1 MRLFTDEAVAG
12 FLAEGWWTGET
23 WGDHFRRA
31 VERYGDRVALVDAF
45 NKQDFMG
52 QSARRLTW
60 RELESAV
67 DRCAE
72 AFYAGGINEGEVVG
86 VQIPNSVELVVTYL
100 ALNRLGAIVSPYPM
114 AYRQHEV
121 RQLAGIAGVSAIVT
135 TASYSGRV
143 LPADLGEVVESVEGA
158 RTLFVWHGDPDGP
171 HSVLPEALLS
181 EVSGAPSADRAYR
194 AHVDALRPH
203 PNDCVIIIFTSGTTG
218 IPKGVPR
225 AHGDSMVSA
234 TTTAALPRLTADDV
248 LLNSMPMVNAGSIA
262 GIFLPWLLVGC
273 RLVQHQPFD
282 LDIFATQIETERVT
296 YTVVPPTILNDMVA
310 DDKTFSRY
318 DLSSL
323 RVVGAGSAPLS
334 GITIERWESEHGIE
348 VINFFGA
355 TEGLQLTSDRD
366 TVPDPS
372 LRGRCIPVPGSPR
385 FNWRTEMGRRMK
397 VRLVDVETGLD
408 ITEPGHPGE
417 LHVQAPNLFSG
428 YLHRV
433 EDPFDEQG
441 YYRTGDIFEFST
453 EEPDML
459 VHVDR
464 KKDLIIRGGLNISAV
479 EIESL
484 LIGHPKVAEVAAIG
498 KKDPRLGERTCVF
511 VVARDGSDPP
521 SLAELITYLDD
532 LKVAK
537 FKLPEFLELVDT
549 LPRNPSGKILKRDLR
564 VVLNG
569 SQTVI

>member
-1 MRLFTDEAVAG
+1 MRLFSDEAVEG
-12 FLAEGWWTGET
+12 FFAEGWWTGET

-31 VERYGDRVALVDAF
+31 VETYGERIALVDAS
-45 NKQDFMG
+45 NKNIFMN
-52 QSARRLTW
+52 QPPRRLTW
-60 RELESAV
+60 RQVEAAV

-72 AFYAGGINEGEVVG
+72 AFYAQGIVEGQTVG

-100 ALNRLGAIVSPYPM
+100 ALNRLGAILSPYPM

-135 TASYSGRV
+135 TADYSGRN
-143 LPADLGEVVESVEGA
+143 LPVDLAEVVESVDGA
-158 RTLFVWHGDPDGP
+158 STLFVWHGDPAAGNP
-171 HSVLPEALLS
+171 VLPAALLDDGGPP
-181 EVSGAPSADRAYR
+181 SGDAYR
-194 AHVDALRPH
+194 SYVEGLSPH

-234 TTTAALPRLTADDV
+234 STTAGLPRLTADDV

-334 GITIERWESEHGIE
+334 GITIQRWEADHGIE

-355 TEGLQLTSDRD
+355 TEGLQLTADRD

-397 VRLVDVETGLD
+397 VRLVDVETGEEV
-408 ITEPGHPGE
+408 TEPGRPGE
-417 LHVQAPNLFSG
+417 LHVKAPNLFSG

-441 YYRTGDIFEFST
+441 YYRTGDIFELST

-464 KKDLIIRGGLNISAV
+464 KKDLIIRGGMNISAV

-498 KKDPRLGERTCVF
+498 KKDERLGERTCVF
-511 VVARDGSDPP
+511 VVARDPADPP
-521 SLAELITYLDD
+521 TLAELVTYLDEA
-532 LKVAK
+532 KVAK
-537 FKLPEFLELVDT
+537 FKLPEFLEIVDT
-549 LPRNPSGKILKRDLR
+549 LPRNPSGKILKRELR
-564 VVLNG
+564 IRLNG
-569 SQTVI
+569 STTVI